1 MKQEKTIDKAADG
14 VNFGCCAVFIDGIDA
29 GSVAVDKSVSV
40 TVDNSMHVF
49 NMEFGILKQKF
60 DGLKIPAG
68 SDNYI
73 INIVAVDNKF
83 EAQLA
88 FDNSFSAKKPEPAT
102 VNPDPVPVTPE
113 PAIITPEPEAEPET
127 IKQEEKRPE
136 QPEHPDMYNSLT
148 SRGVWSAL
156 YHTFG
161 EGSFVNVVKN
171 IPVTCLVTAEREA
184 VRVVMMMEDE
194 EQIKELGGM
203 EIPSFEYNYAKCTQ
217 QQFQESLEMG
227 ETITPEK
234 MQNDFTVLEHE
245 EDRAELIDYLMMFI
259 EAIPHVIVEGN
270 TFRSRRPGEEILEID
285 QTLTAKVMS
294 HKMMQLFEPD
304 GEIMDILRRKNIEY
318 CLIGSYNEYL
328 KIIFVDTD
336 DETIHTI
343 RYDFSDLVDAD
354 FLEGEG
360 CFSRL
365 TCAYERDALDEY
377 LGRAV
382 CDMPYF
388 NPGISSS
395 GDVLFWQIY
404 LNKDVISEKDELYV
418 PYAEEETESASDADN
433 VEIPAEPEIPEV
445 QEIPEAQDVS
455 AEPYIIDDSDFE
467 DDVIPAVSYES
478 KESEEPAVMEE
489 LLQDVEHSS
498 TTQALRAMLQNLFA
512 PGGAFTAR
520 LVSGE
525 ALSCTLQ
532 AMKDCLSVTVNKAD
546 GSAETM
552 PINYLFAIS
561 APEKNKFTVLQN
573 DKECRMLEAVLL
585 QDFEQMEELETEG
598 CEIRLKKED
607 PLAALRNSPTTQEL
621 LKQLKAYFAPGGAF
635 RILME
640 TSPVVSATLNTGD
653 KEVLIAFRN
662 KNDEVYVSVKMEYYY
677 FGKGQADSYA
687 MLEEMDD
694 QDNLEEI
701 IWEELPYLR
710 N

>member
-1 MKQEKTIDKAADG
+1 MSRIITINRKTGKLGFYAPIRL
-14 VNFGCCAVFIDGIDA
+14 FIDGIDA

-49 NMEFGILKQKF
+49 NMEFGLLKQKF

-83 EAQLA
+83 AAQLA
-88 FDNSFSAKKPEPAT
+88 FDNSFAAKKPEPAP
-102 VNPDPVPVTPE
+102 VNPDPAPITPE
-113 PAIITPEPEAEPET
+113 PAIITPEPETEPEAEPET

-184 VRVVMMMEDE
+184 VRVIMMMEDE

-217 QQFQESLEMG
+217 QQFRESLEMG
-227 ETITPEK
+227 ETVTPEK
-234 MQNDFTVLEHE
+234 MQNNFTLLEHE
-245 EDRAELIDYLMMFI
+245 EDRAELTDYLMMFI

-294 HKMMQLFEPD
+294 HKMVQLFERD

-318 CLIGSYNEYL
+318 CLIASYNEYL

-336 DETIHTI
+336 GETNHTI

-388 NPGISSS
+388 RPCVTAS
-395 GDVLFWQIY
+395 GEEMFCYIY
-404 LNKDVISEKDELYV
+404 LNKDIVSEMDDDIV
-418 PYAEEETESASDADN
+418 PPAEEEPEVPEA
-433 VEIPAEPEIPEV
+433 PAEAEV
-445 QEIPEAQDVS
+445 PI
-455 AEPYIIDDSDFE
+455 
-467 DDVIPAVSYES
+467 
-478 KESEEPAVMEE
+478 
-489 LLQDVEHSS
+489 QDVEHSS
-498 TTQALRAMLQNLFA
+498 TTQALRTMLQNIFA
-512 PGGAFTAR
+512 PGGAFTER
-520 LVSGE
+520 LISGE
-525 ALSCTLQ
+525 ALSCSLK
-532 AMKDCLSVTVNKAD
+532 AMQDCLTVTVNKAD
-546 GSAETM
+546 GTAEIL

-561 APEKNKFTVLQN
+561 APEYNKFTVLQSK
-573 DKECRMLEAVLL
+573 KECRMLEAVLL
-585 QDFEQMEELETEG
+585 QDFEQMDELEIEG

-607 PLAALRNSPTTQEL
+607 PLAALRNSPTTQKL

-640 TSPVVSATLNTGD
+640 TDPVVRATLNTGD

-662 KNDEVYVSVKMEYYY
+662 KNDEVYVSVEMEYCY
-677 FGKGQADSYA
+677 FGEGQADSYDVLA
-687 MLEEMDD
+687 DLED
-694 QDNLEEI
+694 QNKLEEI
-701 IWEELPYLR
+701 IWEELPHLR